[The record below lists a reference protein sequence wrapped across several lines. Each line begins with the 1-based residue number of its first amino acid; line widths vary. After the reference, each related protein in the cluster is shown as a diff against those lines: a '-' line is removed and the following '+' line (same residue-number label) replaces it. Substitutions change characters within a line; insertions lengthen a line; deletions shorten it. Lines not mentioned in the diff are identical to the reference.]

1 MEVLIVDDSAYTREK
16 LRKIFEKSGFQ
27 VEEAGSGNEAL
38 KRVEKK
44 PFDVITVDL
53 IMPEMDGID
62 LIKILSRI
70 APNSRII
77 AITADIQAESQ
88 IQALLAGAEAVITK
102 IAFEEEILKEVTGPS
117 LHTLEAM
124 QVDAFKE
131 LMNIA
136 SGKAALALNRL
147 TGKRI
152 GLVVPKIEVFKFRD
166 FASYLNEKHP
176 HSGLFIH
183 QDFSG
188 ILEGLGGL
196 LFSQE
201 DGQTLSQTLFEMPLE
216 SLSQK
221 ETKFLEEFGNIV
233 LNNSLSVLG
242 DLLETRL
249 KIGLPKVFVKPTALK
264 ILHEIL
270 GILPSVKM
278 VFVVLSL
285 LKINEIEVYSNLAFA
300 FPEKDVHILLS
311 ALGL

>member
-16 LRKIFEKSGFQ
+16 LRKIFEKSGFK
-27 VEEAGSGNEAL
+27 VEEAENSNEAL
-38 KRVEKK
+38 KKVEKK
-44 PFDVITVDL
+44 QFDVITVDL
-53 IMPEMDGID
+53 IMPGMNGID
-62 LIKILSRI
+62 LIKFLSPI

-102 IAFEEEILKEVTGPS
+102 IAFEEDILKEVAGPT

-124 QVDAFKE
+124 RLDAFKE

-147 TGKRI
+147 TAKRI
-152 GLVVPKIEVFKFRD
+152 GLLVPKIEVFKFRD
-166 FASYLNEKHP
+166 FATYLHEKHP
-176 HSGLFIH
+176 DSGLFIH

-201 DGQTLSQTLFEMPLE
+201 DAQTLLQTLFDKPLA
-216 SLSQK
+216 SVSQK

-233 LNNSLSVLG
+233 LNNAFSVLG

-249 KIGLPKVFVKPTALK
+249 RIGLPRVFIKPTPLK

-270 GILPSVKM
+270 GVLPSVKM
-278 VFVVLSL
+278 VFVILSL
-285 LKINEIEVYSNLAFA
+285 LKINEIEVFCNLAFA
-300 FPEKDVHILLS
+300 LPEKDVQILLS